1 MTEPQK
7 ARMFAG
13 VEVLIFVSY
22 ASGMPGFSPSEWVS
36 DKLEVLKVHSQPTIL
51 ITSTASLLE
60 STENL
65 TVIKVP
71 SLSQRDFT
79 TEKSIASNLDVEC
92 SLPGKALHSFYV
104 ATLGRLFDFLFRL
117 LAGQNS
123 DGRWS
128 WSITSLPVIMYHCL
142 RNSSSRIF
150 ATGGPSSAHF
160 SSVLAGIFTRRKVVL
175 EFQDPFIGSEMHLV
189 DRTTKAMR
197 GIERF
202 LISRSDKTI
211 FVTNAAADSAKARNP
226 RLAKKIHAIYPGA
239 WKISQPKRPASQPS
253 EKYTFMHLGTLYSTR
268 NLDSFL
274 EAVVRTSVSKV
285 PRPEEIL
292 IHNMGEIALTQID
305 DYFASGIFIQTHV
318 LPRLQ
323 ALNLASESDCLL
335 LVQHNDTRS
344 LETIPYK
351 FYDYLNLGLNI
362 FGIVNSEELKGLI
375 KRAGGYAC
383 QQGDVESAIGE
394 LARLFDDLSLRRSNP
409 KGLEINIVEQFRLAL
424 SS

>member
-1 MTEPQK
+1 
-7 ARMFAG
+7 MFAG

-22 ASGMPGFSPSEWVS
+22 ASGMPGFSPSEWVA
-36 DKLEVLKVHSQPTIL
+36 DKLEVLKVHNQPTIL
-51 ITSTASLLE
+51 ITSTASRLE
-60 STENL
+60 SEDNL

-71 SLSQRDFT
+71 SLSQRDFI
-79 TEKSIASNLDVEC
+79 TEKSIALNLDVEG
-92 SLPGKALHSFYV
+92 SLPSKGILSFYA
-104 ATLGRLFDFLFRL
+104 ATIGRLFDIVFRL

-128 WSITSLPVIMYHCL
+128 WSITSLPVIIYHCL

-160 SSVLAGIFTRRKVVL
+160 SSVLASIFTRREVVL

-189 DRTTKAMR
+189 DRTTKAMER
-197 GIERF
+197 IEKF
-202 LISRSDKTI
+202 LISRSSKTI

-226 RLAKKIHAIYPGA
+226 MLAKKIYAVYPGA
-239 WKISQPKRPASQPS
+239 WKISVSKRPASPLS
-253 EKYTFMHLGTLYSTR
+253 EKFTFMHLGTLYSTR

-274 EAVVRTSVSKV
+274 EALFRTRVSKI
-285 PRPEEIL
+285 PFPKEIL
-292 IHNMGEIALTQID
+292 IHNMGEIALPQID
-305 DYFASGIFIQTHV
+305 DYFATGIFSQTHV
-318 LPRLQ
+318 LPRHQ

-362 FGIVNSEELKGLI
+362 FGIVNSEELKDLI
-375 KRAGGYAC
+375 KSAGGYAC

-394 LARLFDDLSLRRSNP
+394 LTRLFDDLSLRRSNP
-409 KGLEINIVEQFRLAL
+409 KGLKIDIVEQFRLAL
-424 SS
+424 LN